1 MKIGFVS
8 LGCSKNL
15 IDTEMMIGYY
25 KAQGYEIV
33 QDPAEAKVIV
43 INTCGFIETAKQEA
57 IDTIL
62 EMADYKEE
70 GNCEKLIVTGCLVER
85 YCEELKA
92 ELPEVDL
99 FVPIRD
105 YDKIFEKLDYHNRV
119 VTTGNNFAYLRIA
132 DGCSNNC
139 TYCAIP
145 KIRGPLV
152 SREME
157 DIMQEAKELA
167 AKGYKELILIA
178 QDTSRYGLDLY
189 GESKLVE
196 LLKEI
201 CKLDFKW
208 VRFLYTYPE
217 MITDELIEVVKNEP
231 KICRYFD
238 MPIQHI
244 SDRVLKR
251 MGRKGDSKLI
261 REVISKIKLA
271 MPDAILRTSLI
282 VGFPGETK
290 EDFEELKEFVKETK
304 FNRLGVFPYS
314 MEDGTPAVKLDG
326 HMDEKIKFE
335 RHNQIMEIQQSIS
348 EEFNNSLLENELICI
363 IDELTEDKKYYVC
376 RSYMDVPDIDGL
388 VFVENKTEHGIGDFI
403 KVKIENITEY
413 DLIAKEI

>member
-1 MKIGFVS
+1 MKIGFIS

-25 KAQGYEIV
+25 KEHGYEIV
-33 QDPAEAKVIV
+33 QDPAEAEVIV

-62 EMADYKEE
+62 EMADYKE

-85 YCEELKA
+85 YCDELKA

-99 FVPIRD
+99 FIPIRD

-157 DIMQEAKELA
+157 DVLQEAKELE

-208 VRFLYTYPE
+208 IRFLYTYPE
-217 MITDELIEVVKNEP
+217 MITDKLIEVVKNEP

-251 MGRKGDSKLI
+251 MGRKGDSKQI
-261 REVISKIKLA
+261 REVITKIKTA

-290 EDFEELKEFVKETK
+290 EDFEELKKFVEETK

-326 HMDEKIKFE
+326 HMAEEIKFE
-335 RHNQIMEIQQSIS
+335 RHNQIMEIQQKNS
-348 EEFNNSLLENELICI
+348 EEFNNSLLGNELTCI
-363 IDELTEDKKYYVC
+363 IDELTEDGAYYVC

-388 VFVENKTEHGIGDFI
+388 VFVEVEKEHNIGDFI

>member
-1 MKIGFVS
+1 MKIGFIS

-25 KAQGYEIV
+25 KNHDYEIV
-33 QDPAEAKVIV
+33 QDPSEAEVIV
-43 INTCGFIETAKQEA
+43 INTCGFIESAKQEA

-62 EMADYKEE
+62 EMADYKQDK
-70 GNCEKLIVTGCLVER
+70 CKKLVVTGCLVER
-85 YCEELKA
+85 YCDELKA

-99 FVPIRD
+99 FIPIRD

-119 VTTGNNFAYLRIA
+119 ITTGNNFAYLRIA

-152 SREME
+152 SRELE
-157 DIMQEAKELA
+157 DILSEAKELE

-196 LLKEI
+196 LLNEI

-208 VRFLYTYPE
+208 IRFLYTYPE
-217 MITDELIEVVKNEP
+217 MITDELIEVVKNNP

-251 MGRKGDSKLI
+251 MGRKGDSNQI
-261 REVISKIKLA
+261 RTVIKKIKTA

-282 VGFPGETK
+282 VGFPGETQD
-290 EDFEELKEFVKETK
+290 DFEQLKSFVEETK

-326 HMDEKIKFE
+326 HMDEEIKLD
-335 RHNQIMEIQQSIS
+335 RYNQIMEIQQKNS
-348 EEFNNSLLENELICI
+348 EEFNETLLGNELTCI
-363 IDELTEDKKYYVC
+363 VDEITEDREYYVC

-388 VFVENKTEHGIGDFI
+388 VFVQNEHEHDIGDFI
-403 KVKIENITEY
+403 NVKIMDVTEY
-413 DLIAKEI
+413 DLIAKEL

>member
-1 MKIGFVS
+1 MKIGFIS

-25 KAQGYEIV
+25 KNHDYEIV
-33 QDPAEAKVIV
+33 QDPSDAEIIV
-43 INTCGFIETAKQEA
+43 INTCGFIESAKQEA

-62 EMADYKEE
+62 EMADYKQ
-70 GNCEKLIVTGCLVER
+70 NKCKKLVVTGCLVER
-85 YCEELKA
+85 YCEELKS

-99 FVPIRD
+99 FIPIRD

-119 VTTGNNFAYLRIA
+119 ITTGNNFAYLRIA

-152 SREME
+152 SRELE
-157 DIMQEAKELA
+157 NILVEAKELE

-189 GESKLVE
+189 GEPKLVE
-196 LLKEI
+196 LLNEI

-208 VRFLYTYPE
+208 IRFLYTYPE
-217 MITDELIEVVKNEP
+217 MITDELIEVVKNNP

-244 SDRVLKR
+244 SDTVLKR
-251 MGRKGDSKLI
+251 MGRKGNSNQI
-261 REVISKIKLA
+261 REVIHKIKTA

-282 VGFPGETK
+282 VGFPGET
-290 EDFEELKEFVKETK
+290 EDDFEQLKNFVTETK
-304 FNRLGVFPYS
+304 FNRLGVFTYS

-326 HMDEKIKFE
+326 HMDEKIKID
-335 RHNQIMEIQQSIS
+335 RYNQIMEIQQKNS
-348 EEFNNSLLENELICI
+348 EEFNSTLLGNELSCI
-363 IDELTEDKKYYVC
+363 IDEITEDGEYYVC

-388 VFVENKTEHGIGDFI
+388 VFVKNENEHSLGDFI
-403 KVKIENITEY
+403 NVQITDITEY

>member
-1 MKIGFVS
+1 MKIGFIS

-25 KAQGYEIV
+25 KNHDYEIV
-33 QDPAEAKVIV
+33 QDPSEAEIIV
-43 INTCGFIETAKQEA
+43 INTCGFIESAKQEA

-62 EMADYKEE
+62 EMADYKQDK
-70 GNCEKLIVTGCLVER
+70 CKKLVVTGCLVER
-85 YCEELKA
+85 YFDELKA

-99 FVPIRD
+99 FIPIRD

-119 VTTGNNFAYLRIA
+119 ITTGNNFAYLRIA

-145 KIRGPLV
+145 KIRGPLM
-152 SREME
+152 SRELD
-157 DIMQEAKELA
+157 DILVEAKELEA
-167 AKGYKELILIA
+167 RGYKELILIA

-189 GESKLVE
+189 GEPKLVE
-196 LLKEI
+196 LLNEI

-217 MITDELIEVVKNEP
+217 MITDELIEVVKNNP

-244 SDRVLKR
+244 SDTVLKR
-251 MGRKGDSKLI
+251 MGRKGNSNQI
-261 REVISKIKLA
+261 REVIHKIKTA

-282 VGFPGETK
+282 VGFPGET
-290 EDFEELKEFVKETK
+290 EDDFEQLKDFVAETK
-304 FNRLGVFPYS
+304 FNRLGVFTYS

-326 HMDEKIKFE
+326 HMDEKIKID
-335 RHNQIMEIQQSIS
+335 RYNQIMEIQQKNS
-348 EEFNNSLLENELICI
+348 EEFNETLLGNELTCI
-363 IDELTEDKKYYVC
+363 IDEITEDGEYYVC

-388 VFVENKTEHGIGDFI
+388 VFVKNEKEHGIGDFI
-403 KVKIENITEY
+403 NVQITDITEY

>member
-1 MKIGFVS
+1 MKIGFIS

-25 KAQGYEIV
+25 KNQGYEIV
-33 QDPAEAKVIV
+33 QDPAEAEIIV
-43 INTCGFIETAKQEA
+43 INTCGFIESAKREA

-62 EMADYKEE
+62 EMADYKE
-70 GNCEKLIVTGCLVER
+70 GNCKKLIVTGCFVER
-85 YCEELKA
+85 YCDELKV

-99 FVPIRD
+99 FIPIRD
-105 YDKIFEKLDYHNRV
+105 YDKIFERLDYHNRV

-152 SREME
+152 SREMD
-157 DIMQEAKELA
+157 DILVEAKELEA
-167 AKGYKELILIA
+167 QGYKELILIA

-196 LLKEI
+196 LLKEV

-208 VRFLYTYPE
+208 IRFLYTYPE
-217 MITDELIEVVKNEP
+217 MITDELIEVVKDNP

-251 MGRKGDSKLI
+251 MGRKGDSKQI
-261 REVISKIKLA
+261 RDVINKIKTA

-282 VGFPGETK
+282 VGFPGESE
-290 EDFEELKEFVKETK
+290 EDFAELKNFVEETK
-304 FNRLGVFPYS
+304 FNRLGVFTYS

-326 HMDEKIKFE
+326 HMDEEIKIE
-335 RHNQIMEIQQSIS
+335 RHNKIMEVQQVIS
-348 EEFNNSLLENELICI
+348 EAFNNSLLGNELTCI
-363 IDELTEDKKYYVC
+363 VDELTEDGEYYVC

-388 VFVENKTEHGIGDFI
+388 VFVENTKEHSIGEFI
-403 KVKIENITEY
+403 NVRVEGITEY

>member
-1 MKIGFVS
+1 MKIGFIS

-25 KAQGYEIV
+25 KNQGYEIV
-33 QDPAEAKVIV
+33 QDPVEAEIIV
-43 INTCGFIETAKQEA
+43 INTCGFIESAKREA

-62 EMADYKEE
+62 EMADYKEC
-70 GNCEKLIVTGCLVER
+70 NCKKLIVTGCFVER
-85 YCEELKA
+85 YCDELKV

-99 FVPIRD
+99 FIPIRD
-105 YDKIFEKLDYHNRV
+105 YDKIFERLDYHNRV

-152 SREME
+152 SREMD
-157 DIMQEAKELA
+157 DILVEAKELEA
-167 AKGYKELILIA
+167 QGYKELILIA

-196 LLKEI
+196 LLKEV

-208 VRFLYTYPE
+208 IRFLYTYPE
-217 MITDELIEVVKNEP
+217 MITDELIEVVKDNP

-251 MGRKGDSKLI
+251 MGRKGDSKQI
-261 REVISKIKLA
+261 RDVINKIKTA

-282 VGFPGETK
+282 VGFPGESE
-290 EDFEELKEFVKETK
+290 EDFAELKNFVEETK
-304 FNRLGVFPYS
+304 FNRLGVFTYS

-326 HMDEKIKFE
+326 HMDEEIKIE
-335 RHNQIMEIQQSIS
+335 RHNQIMEVQQVIS
-348 EEFNNSLLENELICI
+348 EAFNNSLLGNELTCI
-363 IDELTEDKKYYVC
+363 VDELTEDGEYYVC

-388 VFVENKTEHGIGDFI
+388 VFVENTKEHSIGEFI
-403 KVKIENITEY
+403 NVRVEGITEY